1 MQKDKFE
8 SERLVMKILLNKG
21 NDLNKEKWA
30 DRVAKNSTNYVLFP
44 QFLIFIVQDK
54 LCDFLVMESDE
65 WSLDNVPEIFLG
77 GRNPKA
83 S

>member
-30 DRVAKNSTNYVLFP
+30 DRVAKNPTNYVLFP
-44 QFLIFIVQDK
+44 N
-54 LCDFLVMESDE
+54 
-65 WSLDNVPEIFLG
+65 SLFSLYKTSYVTFW
-77 GRNPKA
+77 
-83 S
+83 

>member
-30 DRVAKNSTNYVLFP
+30 DRVAKNSTNYVLSP
-44 QFLIFIVQDK
+44 N
-54 LCDFLVMESDE
+54 
-65 WSLDNVPEIFLG
+65 SLFSLYKTSYVTFW
-77 GRNPKA
+77 
-83 S
+83 